1 MHFSKLLVH
10 FFHQV
15 EVIKNVEHFDTS
27 DDVSPT
33 ALQTRTDAFDAAFKN
48 VEKKAAKRETN
59 LLNAIKFF
67 NFKSQCDRCK
77 FWLSERQRDLLS
89 IKSTNENRWLEQ
101 ITISSSPLQNL
112 FLSCLSHNAALGLS
126 VIQGDL

>member
-1 MHFSKLLVH
+1 MLFLNRKDSIYIEHRISISLHITCDMLSVKISSVGNLVVKEQM
-10 FFHQV
+10 FIYQV

-89 IKSTNENRWLEQ
+89 IKSTNENR
-101 ITISSSPLQNL
+101 
-112 FLSCLSHNAALGLS
+112 
-126 VIQGDL
+126 